1 MKRKARSRT
10 LPEPYR
16 PLQVLWIGIMIAI
29 LTAAIVFAPP
39 PNLMVWCCLLLLV
52 VMGVFYW
59 LSLSG
64 WNAGDETRTRL
75 ETRFRLPLLIGI
87 IVLAV
92 PCLFLLFSFWFVWQI
107 ALTFGVVADCGVIA
121 FLWGIRDFQ
130 KARQRRSKRR

>member
-1 MKRKARSRT
+1 MKRKASSKT
-10 LPEPYR
+10 VSPPYR

-39 PNLMVWCCLLLLV
+39 PNPMVWFCLLLLA

-64 WNAGDETRTRL
+64 WSTDDEKRSFL
-75 ETRFRLPLLIGI
+75 EARFRLPLLIGI
-87 IVLAV
+87 VVLAI

-107 ALTFGVVADCGVIA
+107 ALTFGVIADCLVIA

-130 KARQRRSKRR
+130 KVREKRSKRR